1 MTEIVAIDIGGT
13 HARFALAEV
22 HGGCVI
28 SLGKELVLKTADYTS
43 VCSAWEVASETL
55 GRPLPSAAAI
65 AVAAPIAGDAIR
77 FTNNPWTIRPAL
89 IGRELGLRSHLLL
102 NDFVA
107 VAHAV
112 AQAGDGLFAHIC
124 GPDVPLPAAG
134 TICVVGPGTGL
145 GVAQLY
151 REPSAYRVIPSEGGH
166 VGFAPVDLVDDAILQ
181 RLRASFTR
189 VSAER
194 VVSGPGLAAIYR
206 TLGEL
211 QGRTMDQLPD
221 AELWSLALSGKDRLA
236 SAALDRFCMALGSA
250 VGDLAL
256 AHGAV
261 AVVIAGG
268 LGTRLREHLR
278 CSGFTTRFH
287 HKGRFAAVMRST
299 PVKLLEHPQPGLFG
313 AAAAFAMSEV
323 SGQ

>member
-1 MTEIVAIDIGGT
+1 VTEIVAIDIGGT

-22 HGGCVI
+22 HGGRVT

-43 VCSAWEVASETL
+43 LGSAWEAASEVL
-55 GRPLPSAAAI
+55 GQQLPAAAAI
-65 AVAAPIAGDAIR
+65 AVAAPIFGEAIR
-77 FTNNPWTIRPAL
+77 FTNNPWIIDPAH

-112 AQAGDGLFAHIC
+112 AQVGDGHFAHIC

-134 TICVVGPGTGL
+134 SICVVGPGTGL

-151 REPSAYRVIPSEGGH
+151 REGSAYRVLPSEGGH
-166 VGFAPVDLVDDAILQ
+166 IGFAPADSVDDALLE
-181 RLRASFTR
+181 RLRARFGR

-211 QGRTMDQLPD
+211 QGRTVDEFPD
-221 AELWSLALSGKDRLA
+221 ADLWSLALSGEDQLA
-236 SAALDRFCMALGSA
+236 SAALDRFCMTLGSA

-268 LGTRLREHLR
+268 LGGRLREHLR
-278 CSGFTTRFH
+278 RTGFTTRFH
-287 HKGRFAAVMRST
+287 DKGRFAAMTRFI

-313 AAAAFAMSEV
+313 AAAAFATNEAA
-323 SGQ
+323 GR